1 MSEEKKGM
9 PFDLAG
15 YANKV
20 TKGNKIAGIII
31 AIAMIVLGILMFMR
45 PILTSAVLE
54 KIAVGGFLAYG
65 VYQVIMYFKAPAAAK
80 NGWTLAS
87 GIMWLAIGLLMLFAN
102 AAVTIETF
110 AFIFAFIAMST
121 GITRI
126 SVANDVKKAGGPSG
140 WILASGIINLI
151 LAVFFLITPFA
162 VTGLL
167 GLIAGIYLVIA
178 GIVLLADSASSKPIA

>member
-54 KIAVGGFLAYG
+54 KI
-65 VYQVIMYFKAPAAAK
+65 
-80 NGWTLAS
+80 
-87 GIMWLAIGLLMLFAN
+87 
-102 AAVTIETF
+102 
-110 AFIFAFIAMST
+110 
-121 GITRI
+121 
-126 SVANDVKKAGGPSG
+126 VAEEKD
-140 WILASGIINLI
+140 
-151 LAVFFLITPFA
+151 
-162 VTGLL
+162 
-167 GLIAGIYLVIA
+167 
-178 GIVLLADSASSKPIA
+178 